1 MRARLV
7 PIIAVLYSKGRLAPS
22 LAADVIL
29 EQQLLVVIPDYVA
42 RCQCGSKICYATF
55 IFVKSHKIANKLATT
70 EVRKKINRGL
80 ESLEF

>member
-7 PIIAVLYSKGRLAPS
+7 PTIAVLYSKGGQAPS

-29 EQQLLVVIPDYVA
+29 ELKLLVVIPDYVT
-42 RCQCGSKICYATF
+42 RWQHGSQICYAA
-55 IFVKSHKIANKLATT
+55 KKIANKLATT
-70 EVRKKINRGL
+70 EVREKISRGL